1 MSRTVQN
8 RTVADPTDQRRCR
21 PMESTSAN
29 GGQPQFRRWCGT
41 KLEMKIWNRRYHRTD
56 RYIKYILTR
65 HHFRYFAFYFLN
77 KTALFHLILLLL
89 FFFKPWKQH
98 RFVHSPNPN
107 SLRINTFFSLRP
119 LSSLVGWLSPLV
131 ATLSSLTTTQAN
143 NLLEILKRRVLGL
156 KA

>member
-8 RTVADPTDQRRCR
+8 RTVADPTNQRRCQ
-21 PMESTSAN
+21 PMEWMSAN
-29 GGQPQFRRWCGT
+29 EGNPSSNASAVRSS
-41 KLEMKIWNRRYHRTD
+41 KWNLKPTISLNRPIYQV
-56 RYIKYILTR
+56 YINTTSFQI
-65 HHFRYFAFYFLN
+65 FSF
-77 KTALFHLILLLL
+77 L
-89 FFFKPWKQH
+89 FFKQNSIVSLKFFLYFKPWKQH